1 MTVYSGTI
9 VVETK
14 NNFIYYQGYTID
26 VEQIQPKD
34 VIEILLV
41 KVGLNNTK
49 ELVIDSLPK
58 CFSKAEILLL
68 LAVGIKHHY
77 IFCNNENKRYDITF
91 SYNFPLFLEKEMLG
105 IYLENINEITESQ
118 LINLGEYG
126 DFIRI
131 DVKNKEKFEKF
142 KQRVDYLVR
151 KNDREFEISYSYTL
165 ESVLERWQEY
175 CKRKFN
181 NIYSQSTLNLYKEIY
196 SQSGFSTITY
206 LYKNDV
212 VAQGVIFVSEY
223 SKTIYYCIFAWD
235 ERFKSKSPGIYA
247 YCKTIYR
254 CFEEGYKFSFCYGT
268 QKYKTDLLREFL

>member
-1 MTVYSGTI
+1 
-9 VVETK
+9 
-14 NNFIYYQGYTID
+14 
-26 VEQIQPKD
+26 
-34 VIEILLV
+34 
-41 KVGLNNTK
+41 
-49 ELVIDSLPK
+49 
-58 CFSKAEILLL
+58 
-68 LAVGIKHHY
+68 
-77 IFCNNENKRYDITF
+77 
-91 SYNFPLFLEKEMLG
+91 MLG

-268 QKYKTDLLREFL
+268 VHFHFPTLYAIESDKTI